1 MTLYRACRVETLRID
16 WLDDFTLVYHRASGI
31 THLLTAPAPEIIAI
45 LGEAGM
51 SLAALAER
59 LAADFDVGDLTEAA
73 LSARVDELVAAGL
86 VEAWARLAS

>member
-1 MTLYRACRVETLRID
+1 VTLYRACRVETLCID

-51 SLAALAER
+51 TLAALGRR
-59 LAADFDVGDLTEAA
+59 LTGEFDIDDLTEAA
-73 LSARVDELVAAGL
+73 LAARLAELVAAGL
-86 VEAWARLAS
+86 VEARA